1 MKTLISHSLGKN
13 FIFLIAEL
21 SFLIFSL
28 SGPAGREF
36 QLGCFV
42 LQVTGKLRSHGYI
55 TEEFIEL

>member
-1 MKTLISHSLGKN
+1 MKILISHILGKN
-13 FIFLIAEL
+13 FVFLIPEL

-42 LQVTGKLRSHGYI
+42 LQATGKLRSNGYI
-55 TEEFIEL
+55 MEEFIEL